1 MQGTKCENAFS
12 YTNANCYL
20 FSINCNKSSKATFD
34 LIYKWV
40 LQTVYFFF
48 QRLRQE
54 QWRVWWT
61 PGVWRE
67 WIRILPVLTQWQ
79 NWTGRWRHW
88 DDFCPRQSTVR
99 HTHTHTYIH
108 GCMCTYVQETTTKS
122 PTKFMLGPT
131 VTNAYPSSSLA
142 NNVYVCMFM
151 CILFAILPG
160 CLLACRLVAAG
171 WWLMALPAA
180 ERSAASDI

>member
-1 MQGTKCENAFS
+1 MDVCVP
-12 YTNANCYL
+12 L
-20 FSINCNKSSKATFD
+20 FKK
-34 LIYKWV
+34 
-40 LQTVYFFF
+40 Q
-48 QRLRQE
+48 Q
-54 QWRVWWT
+54 
-61 PGVWRE
+61 
-67 WIRILPVLTQWQ
+67 Q
-79 NWTGRWRHW
+79 N
-88 DDFCPRQSTVR
+88 
-99 HTHTHTYIH
+99 
-108 GCMCTYVQETTTKS
+108 S